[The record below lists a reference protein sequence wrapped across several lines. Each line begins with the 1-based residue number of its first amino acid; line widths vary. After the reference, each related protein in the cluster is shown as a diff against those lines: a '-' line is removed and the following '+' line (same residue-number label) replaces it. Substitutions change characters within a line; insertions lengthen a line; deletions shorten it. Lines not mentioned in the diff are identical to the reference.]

1 MFKEGVTMYKKIKHF
16 FAALTAC
23 AVTAAAMTVFP
34 VNAVGET
41 GSSEVSNSAAVSL
54 TYYDEEFKAP
64 YSSNDLLAWKADDD
78 EGEATIVRNSVGGYY
93 VCSWDGTRLAEFLV
107 GEEKV
112 QSIDD
117 VKDCFV
123 KYEAAFKDTESYA
136 IGAVVECYDAENK
149 KTAEIRVL
157 DSYTEDAFSAD
168 INNAKKISINGT
180 DYYAIIAEEE
190 NVPVEIIYIVRCESL
205 DGGSISGKIDFKA
218 IDAELKNNGFKIE
231 IRKQPKLYV
240 RGTGEKG
247 KIFVNDVTLAN
258 VPHKGSIKVENHYD
272 SRNPVWLNGQYY
284 SYSSLD
290 KGLRNGMT
298 VSDDGTAHCVYEN
311 CNTNSDSA
319 FFRGILDEKAVSFDE
334 YEKMNVHYEAT
345 IKAKD
350 KYAVGVE
357 LFDRDSITS
366 INIVQFSNTK
376 DFVDDGHD
384 RADVKHLDCVEV
396 DGIKYDIY
404 SRTFNYESCMSLPAP
419 QIWCI
424 SQVSF
429 EQEAYGAVGDI
440 DLKKHYDV
448 WLKNYLEKTN
458 KISEILMFA
467 ESFGAGTGEF
477 DLEKAEFDL
486 VKKDDVYDR
495 VIDNTSINAPAEP
508 IIEGGSMVFCTE
520 NGKCT
525 LKKNGT
531 IVGNC
536 FQNYDDS
543 VFKFGKSMNFEMADE
558 QIDRDKGDFI
568 NMDFKANISTDGNYS
583 LGAEGRMCDE
593 HGEEYIDFYMY
604 PVLNYDAV
612 PKEAKYLG
620 SKEFTDREYDIYVY
634 YNDHVVTAGG
644 KKNVKYYC
652 IAKNKTPND
661 TIVSGTI
668 YLADAV
674 IAWKNAGLEVGPI
687 TNVAL
692 NANICGIGS
701 GEIELLHND
710 IIVERMNREK
720 FTSDDILLFQKYLLG
735 EECDL
740 EDKNFDLNYDG
751 VFDNFDMIEL
761 RRQVLNNY

>member
-1 MFKEGVTMYKKIKHF
+1 MYKKIKHF

-34 VNAVGET
+34 MNAVGET
-41 GSSEVSNSAAVSL
+41 GASGATKSVEATL

-64 YSSNDLLAWKADDD
+64 YSSNDILAWKADDD
-78 EGEATIVRNSVGGYY
+78 EGEAAIVRNPVGNYY

-107 GEEKV
+107 GEGKV

-123 KYEAAFKDTESYA
+123 KYEAAFKGTESYA
-136 IGAVVECYDAENK
+136 IGAVVECYDAGNK
-149 KTAEIRVL
+149 KAAEMRVL
-157 DSYTEDAFSAD
+157 DSYTEDAFVTD
-168 INNAKKISINGT
+168 TENAKKISINGT
-180 DYYAIIAEEE
+180 DYYVITTEEE
-190 NVPVEIIYIVRCESL
+190 SVPVEVIYIVRCESL
-205 DGGSISGKIDFKA
+205 DSGSISEKIDFKA
-218 IDAELKNNGFKIE
+218 IDAELKDNGFKIE
-231 IRKQPKLYV
+231 IGKQPKLYV

-258 VPHKGSIKVENHYD
+258 VPHKESIKVENHYD

-298 VSDDGTAHCVYEN
+298 VSDDGTAHCMYEN

-334 YEKMNVHYEAT
+334 YEKMNVHYETT

-384 RADVKHLDCVEV
+384 RADVEHLDSVEV

-404 SRTFNYESCMSLPAP
+404 SRTFNYESCMGLPAP

-467 ESFGAGTGEF
+467 ESFGAGRGEF

-486 VKKDDVYDR
+486 VKKDDAYDR
-495 VIDNTSINAPAEP
+495 VIDNTSSKVPAEP
-508 IIEGGSMVFCTE
+508 IIEGGSVVFCTE

-531 IVGNC
+531 IIGNC

-543 VFKFGKSMNFEMADE
+543 VFKFGKSLNFEMADE

-604 PVLNYDAV
+604 PVLNYNAV
-612 PKEAKYLG
+612 PEEAEYLG

-701 GEIELLHND
+701 GEIVLLHND

>member
-1 MFKEGVTMYKKIKHF
+1 MYKKIKHF

-41 GSSEVSNSAAVSL
+41 GSSEVTNSAAVSL

-64 YSSNDLLAWKADDD
+64 YSCNDLLAWKADDD
-78 EGEATIVRNSVGGYY
+78 DGEATIVRNSVGGYY
-93 VCSWDGTRLAEFLV
+93 VCNWDGTRLAEFLV

-123 KYEAAFKDTESYA
+123 KYEAAFKGTESYA
-136 IGAVVECYDAENK
+136 IGAVVECYDAGNK
-149 KTAEIRVL
+149 KAAEMRVL
-157 DSYTEDAFSAD
+157 DSYAEDAFSAD

-376 DFVDDGHD
+376 EFVDDGHD

-404 SRTFNYESCMSLPAP
+404 SRTFNYESCMGLPAP

-467 ESFGAGTGEF
+467 ESFGAGRGEF
-477 DLEKAEFDL
+477 DLENAEFDL

-531 IVGNC
+531 IIGNC

-543 VFKFGKSMNFEMADE
+543 VFKFGKSLNFEMADE

>member
-1 MFKEGVTMYKKIKHF
+1 MYKKIKHF

-41 GSSEVSNSAAVSL
+41 GASGATKSVEATL

-78 EGEATIVRNSVGGYY
+78 EGEAAIVRNPVGNYY

-123 KYEAAFKDTESYA
+123 KYEAAFKGTESYA
-136 IGAVVECYDAENK
+136 IGAVVECYDAGNK
-149 KTAEIRVL
+149 KAAEIRVL

-168 INNAKKISINGT
+168 TNNAKKISINGT
-180 DYYAIIAEEE
+180 DYYVSITEEE
-190 NVPVEIIYIVRCESL
+190 NVPVEVIYIVRCESL
-205 DGGSISGKIDFKA
+205 EGDSISGKIDFKA
-218 IDAELKNNGFKIE
+218 IDAELKDNGFKIE
-231 IRKQPKLYV
+231 IGKQPKLYV

-272 SRNPVWLNGQYY
+272 LSNPVWLNGQYY

-298 VSDDGTAHCVYEN
+298 VSDDGIAHCVYEN
-311 CNTNSDSA
+311 SSTNSDSE
-319 FFRGILDEKAVSFDE
+319 FLRGILDEKAVSFDE
-334 YEKMNVHYEAT
+334 YEKMNVHYETT

-404 SRTFNYESCMSLPAP
+404 SRTFNYESCMGLPAP

-467 ESFGAGTGEF
+467 ESFGAGRGEF

-486 VKKDDVYDR
+486 VKKDDAYDR
-495 VIDNTSINAPAEP
+495 VIDNTSSKVPAEP
-508 IIEGGSMVFCTE
+508 IIEGGSVVFCTE

-525 LKKNGT
+525 VKKNGT
-531 IVGNC
+531 IIGNC

-543 VFKFGKSMNFEMADE
+543 VFKFGKSLNFEMADE

-620 SKEFTDREYDIYVY
+620 TKEFTDREYDIYVY

-761 RRQVLNNY
+761 RKQILNNY